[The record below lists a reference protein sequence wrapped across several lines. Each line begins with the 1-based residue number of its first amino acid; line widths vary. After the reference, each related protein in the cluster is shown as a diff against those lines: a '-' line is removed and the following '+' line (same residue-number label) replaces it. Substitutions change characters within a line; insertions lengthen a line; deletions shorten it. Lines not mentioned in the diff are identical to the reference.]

1 MFYQF
6 NHLGSPDY
14 LKVEY
19 DEDFNFPLHLHQC
32 FEFVAVLSGEMQI
45 TVDKNEYILKE
56 NEALMIF
63 PNQIHSFKSEKS
75 KHFLIIF
82 SPNLVKTFENS
93 ISGKIP
99 QNNKFILSED
109 LIKLSQKLSSTSDIC
124 EKKGILY
131 LLCSNFNKTAQY
143 ISKNVKDQ
151 TPLFKMFLYVEKN
164 FAKECN
170 LRNLADEMG
179 YDYSYLSRLFKKMVG
194 MSFNTYINHYR
205 LSNACYLMENT
216 NNSILYCAIESG
228 YSSLRNFNRNFK
240 KHFFVT
246 PTEYRQNIILN

>member
-1 MFYQF
+1 M
-6 NHLGSPDY
+6 
-14 LKVEY
+14 
-19 DEDFNFPLHLHQC
+19 
-32 FEFVAVLSGEMQI
+32 
-45 TVDKNEYILKE
+45 
-56 NEALMIF
+56 
-63 PNQIHSFKSEKS
+63 
-75 KHFLIIF
+75 IF
-82 SPNLVKTFENS
+82 SPNLVKAFENS
-93 ISGKIP
+93 INGKIP
-99 QNNKFILSED
+99 ENNKFTLSEN
-109 LIKLSQKLSSTSDIC
+109 LIQLSKKLSSSSDIC

-131 LLCSNFNKTAQY
+131 LLCSEFNKTAEY
-143 ISKNVKDQ
+143 IPKNVKDQ

-170 LRNLADEMG
+170 LQNLANEMG

-194 MSFNTYINHYR
+194 MSFNTYVNHYR

-246 PTEYRQNIILN
+246 PTEYRQNIIF